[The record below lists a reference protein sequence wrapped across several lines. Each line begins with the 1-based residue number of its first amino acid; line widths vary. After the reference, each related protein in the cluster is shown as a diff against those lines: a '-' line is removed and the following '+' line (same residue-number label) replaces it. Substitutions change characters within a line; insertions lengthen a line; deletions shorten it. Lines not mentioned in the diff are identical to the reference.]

1 MQHVSAILGAIV
13 SEPTEPL
20 SDDAREAIREGL
32 CREQEG
38 PQDDDGEWEPPLGW
52 AGVEPIL

>member
-1 MQHVSAILGAIV
+1 MKHVFKILGAIV

-20 SDDAREAIREGL
+20 SDAACAAIREGL
-32 CREQEG
+32 RREQEG

-52 AGVEPIL
+52 PGVEPVL